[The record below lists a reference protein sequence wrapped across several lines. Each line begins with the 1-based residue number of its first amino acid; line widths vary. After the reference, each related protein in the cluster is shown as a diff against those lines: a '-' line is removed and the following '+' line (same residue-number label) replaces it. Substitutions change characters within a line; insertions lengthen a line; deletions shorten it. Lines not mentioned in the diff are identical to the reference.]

1 MPESGVTGPPPSP
14 PDPRAG
20 SHWRWPPD
28 ALGALVHDADEGMVL
43 VDEQA
48 RILYANAACERMLG
62 YPPDELVGR
71 IGFDFCRPEHL
82 PLAREEF
89 KRSLVFPGT
98 PVTFDVD
105 ARHRDSTFRRLA
117 VKLVNRLPTPEV
129 ASVLVHVREAT
140 APPPRDA
147 EHDADQYR
155 ALFYHAPVGLGIAD
169 LDGTLLVFNDAI
181 LEPGGYTRDDIL
193 RIGNVAALYGDP
205 ADRERVLGLARE
217 RGFVWR
223 EAVRFRR
230 KDGTHYDAL
239 LSLTPVRFE
248 GRRCWYAVVE
258 DVTELRALEGQLR
271 QAQKMEE
278 IGRITGGIA
287 HDFNNLLSV
296 ILLFSQAAKRT
307 VDAGAPVDRA
317 DLDSIEEAA
326 RSAAAMTAHLLG
338 FSRQADLALVPTDL
352 AAVVRNLATILRHAL
367 SEDVAIEVAA
377 DELVA
382 TVRADP
388 RAVEQM
394 LLNLATNARDAM
406 PSGGTLR
413 IAVAEATLDDAYLA
427 GHPGARAGDHVR
439 VSVSDTGMGM
449 DEATRRHAFEPFFT
463 TKPPGKGTGLGL
475 AMVYGL
481 TKQQHGFVELV
492 SAEGGGTAVHLYF
505 PAVPEA
511 AQPPPRRLS
520 QELVRGGS
528 ETILL
533 VEDDAPLRKSAQR
546 VLRAF
551 GYSVIV
557 AADGLD
563 ALTRYRTY
571 PGRIDLVISDL
582 VMPRMG
588 GPELYQALRTTVG
601 PVKFVFV
608 SGYGGRYAKA
618 RGALGREIPFVQ
630 KPWEL
635 NELLITVR
643 RALDG

>member
-14 PDPRAG
+14 PDPRDG
-20 SHWRWPPD
+20 SHWHWPAH

-48 RILYANAACERMLG
+48 RILYANAACERILG
-62 YPPDELVGR
+62 YPPTELVGR

-82 PLAREEF
+82 PLAHEEF
-89 KRSLVFPGT
+89 NRSLTFPGA

-140 APPPRDA
+140 PVPPRDA

-193 RIGNVAALYGDP
+193 RIGNVAALYSDP
-205 ADRERVLGLARE
+205 TDRARVLGLARE

-223 EAVRFRR
+223 EGVRFRR

-248 GRRCWYAVVE
+248 GRQCWYAVVE

-352 AAVVRNLATILRHAL
+352 AGVVRSLATMLRHAL

-388 RAVEQM
+388 RAVKQM

-406 PSGGTLR
+406 PNGGTLR
-413 IAVAEATLDDAYLA
+413 IAVAEATLDEAYVA

-439 VSVSDTGMGM
+439 VSVADTGMGM
-449 DEATRRHAFEPFFT
+449 DEETRRHAFEPFFT

-492 SAEGGGTAVHLYF
+492 SADGRGTAVNLYF

-511 AQPPPRRLS
+511 AQPPPRPLS
-520 QELVRGGS
+520 KELVRGGS

-533 VEDDAPLRKSAQR
+533 VEDDAPLRRSAQR

-551 GYSVIV
+551 GYTVLA
-557 AADGLD
+557 AADGLE
-563 ALTRYRTY
+563 ALMRYRTH

-588 GPELYQALRTTVG
+588 GPELYHALRTTVG
-601 PVKFVFV
+601 PVKFLFV

-618 RGALGREIPFVQ
+618 RGVLDREIPFVQ

-635 NELLITVR
+635 NDLLITVR